1 MWPLSLYSDAIV
13 SYKSAD
19 ALSHLDRHQ
28 LEHLDQILTFAQTL
42 ASHSRA
48 LGVAAPS
55 DPTWMRALAD
65 LEATLALD
73 ATFPQAVK
81 AALKR
86 KLPEVLPIS
95 ERPQEKLESTQ
106 AAELFTSITS
116 QEKLYTI
123 NWHQFEHVV
132 AQTFAHLGFDDV
144 VVLGSDKKGDGGID
158 ITMTHKGSACIA
170 QCKHLSADDFVKI
183 EAARSLVGVAKDKQA
198 TAYLVSTGQFGHTL
212 RTEMYHA
219 SPQVFVID
227 GEKLWK
233 WIQHARGKRASEEI
247 FYPGRVTPKASPQAG
262 TPAPSEPASAPVD
275 PSLRAAVVDVLRT
288 LK

>member
-1 MWPLSLYSDAIV
+1 V

-19 ALSHLDRHQ
+19 SLSSLDRHQ
-28 LEHLDQILTFAQTL
+28 LEHLDQILTFAQSF
-42 ASHSRA
+42 ASRSRA
-48 LGVAAPS
+48 LGTTAPS
-55 DPTWMRALAD
+55 DPAWSRALAD

-73 ATFPQAVK
+73 ATFPQVVK

-95 ERPQEKLESTQ
+95 ERPQEKLEPSQ
-106 AAELFTSITS
+106 AADLFASITS
-116 QEKLYTI
+116 QEKLYPI
-123 NWHQFEHVV
+123 SWHQFEHVV

-144 VVLGSDKKGDGGID
+144 VVLGSDKEGDGGID
-158 ITMTHKGSACIA
+158 ITMAYKGSACIA

-183 EAARSLVGVAKDKQA
+183 EAARALAGVAKDKQA
-198 TAYLVSTGQFGHTL
+198 TAYLVSTGKFGHTL
-212 RTEMYHA
+212 RQEMYTA

-233 WIQHARGKRASEEI
+233 WILHARGKRASEEI
-247 FYPGRVTPKASPQAG
+247 FYPGRVAPKATPQAG
-262 TPAPSEPASAPVD
+262 TPAPAEPVSTPVD